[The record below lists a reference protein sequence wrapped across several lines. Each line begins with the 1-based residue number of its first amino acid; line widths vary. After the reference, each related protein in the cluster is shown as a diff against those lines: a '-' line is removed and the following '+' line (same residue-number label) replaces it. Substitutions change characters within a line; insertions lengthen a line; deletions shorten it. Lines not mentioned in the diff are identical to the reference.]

1 MELVR
6 DSNLLLG
13 RNGKIVL
20 VDGELQSE
28 QQKVK
33 DFFITPKVPSW
44 SQLFRTSTYVA
55 DDGREIISLNKST
68 RDVVDGISNISLV
81 VKVDV
86 KLVLLTVH
94 DNYFVQKGEL
104 AFDLETGFAIR
115 RPPQDMA
122 ADPILTSKGIVGE
135 FSININCT
143 SISLLACILCKD

>member
-1 MELVR
+1 
-6 DSNLLLG
+6 
-13 RNGKIVL
+13 
-20 VDGELQSE
+20 
-28 QQKVK
+28 
-33 DFFITPKVPSW
+33 
-44 SQLFRTSTYVA
+44 
-55 DDGREIISLNKST
+55 
-68 RDVVDGISNISLV
+68 LV